1 MIFFFICSL
10 ILFFF
15 QLPFFPE
22 MAIRANDFGI
32 VTDFFDGSK
41 KYTGKDCFPEY
52 VKEAYKY
59 SFGQPGIYDFKL

>member
-1 MIFFFICSL
+1 
-10 ILFFF
+10 
-15 QLPFFPE
+15 